1 MTNQRPPAVSRNK
14 NNYQTRAIP
23 TMARKKGPS
32 GGVVFLA
39 ILVMAG
45 LFVGM
50 LFLLEILP
58 IKPAGTITLT
68 LTPGAVVST
77 KQTNSLPAVVS
88 AEPTNT
94 QTPTQ
99 TPSPTDTPE
108 PTPTPTDL
116 PTLTPTPT
124 EKPMP
129 YIVRG
134 TPEAMLSKIFRTE
147 STCDTYYVA
156 GNIVDLQD
164 SPVYLLTVKL
174 GGLYGGD
181 IVDFT
186 QKSGDKT
193 LYGVS
198 GFEFAFANKRI
209 VEDQIYIQLFNKDGE
224 AISSRTYLNVSDS
237 CDQNLLN
244 VLFKQVR

>member
-14 NNYQTRAIP
+14 NNFQTRAIP

-45 LFVGM
+45 LFVAM
-50 LFLLEILP
+50 LFVLEILT
-58 IKPAGTITLT
+58 IKPAGV
-68 LTPGAVVST
+68 LTPTST
-77 KQTNSLPAVVS
+77 PSEVESKKQTNLLPVVVS
-88 AEPTNT
+88 AEPTST
-94 QTPTQ
+94 DVSTEMPI
-99 TPSPTDTPE
+99 PTDTPE
-108 PTPTPTDL
+108 PTSTPTDL
-116 PTLTPTPT
+116 PTATPTPT

-147 STCDTYYVA
+147 STCDTFYVA
-156 GNIVDLQD
+156 GKIVDLQD

-174 GGLYGGD
+174 GGFYGGD
-181 IVDFT
+181 IVDFSE
-186 QKSGDKT
+186 QSGDTT
-193 LYGVS
+193 LYGAS
-198 GFEFAFANKRI
+198 GFEFAFTNKQI
-209 VEDQIYIQLFNKDGE
+209 VEDQIYIQLFDKEGE

-244 VLFKQVR
+244 VIFKQVR

>member
-1 MTNQRPPAVSRNK
+1 
-14 NNYQTRAIP
+14 
-23 TMARKKGPS
+23 
-32 GGVVFLA
+32 LA

-45 LFVGM
+45 LFIAM
-50 LFLLEILP
+50 LFVLEILP
-58 IKPAGTITLT
+58 IKPVGA
-68 LTPGAVVST
+68 LTPTSTSSAVEST
-77 KQTNSLPAVVS
+77 KQTDLIPIVVS
-88 AEPTNT
+88 AEPIITDL
-94 QTPTQ
+94 PTE
-99 TPSPTDTPE
+99 TLMPTDTPE
-108 PTPTPTDL
+108 PTSTPTDL

-156 GNIVDLQD
+156 GKIVDLQD

-174 GGLYGGD
+174 GGSYGGD
-181 IVDFT
+181 IVDFSE
-186 QKSGDKT
+186 QSGDTT
-193 LYGVS
+193 LYGAS

-209 VEDQIYIQLFNKDGE
+209 VEDQIYIQLFDKEGE

-244 VLFKQVR
+244 VIFKQVR